1 LAEAFGN
8 EVLVQTIFDIGMY
21 DASDTEYYLS
31 QGHRVVAIEANSELI
46 ARASKRFSTDLA
58 ENRLVL
64 VHAALSDVSGQEVTL
79 HLSGD
84 DLGSSSLFEGMVASR
99 SPSGNAT
106 VKTVDLGDMISTYG
120 CPYFMKVDIEGADRF
135 AVLSLQRDMRPEFV
149 SFEAG
154 EDREELIG
162 HLESIGFRK
171 FKAINQT
178 NFLELARQNSP
189 IHRVREKA
197 MRLLGY
203 KSPKYVR
210 AGERFFL
217 CGHSSGPVPWKGD
230 GKWTSAESLLARW
243 RRAEACGEIG
253 GWYDIHAA

>member
-1 LAEAFGN
+1 MR
-8 EVLVQTIFDIGMY
+8 TIFDIGMY

-31 QGHRVVAIEANSELI
+31 QGHRVIAIEANPELVALASE
-46 ARASKRFSTDLA
+46 RFSADLA
-58 ENRLVL
+58 QDRLVL
-64 VHAALSDVSGQEVTL
+64 VHAALSDMSGQEVTL

-106 VKTVDLGDMISTYG
+106 VKTVALGEMISTYG

-135 AVLSLQRDMRPEFV
+135 AVLPLQREMRPKFV

-154 EDREELIG
+154 EDREELVR

-178 NFLELARQNSP
+178 NFVELARQNSFT
-189 IHRVREKA
+189 HRVREKA

-217 CGHSSGPVPWKGD
+217 SGHSSGPVPWKSD
-230 GKWTSAESLLARW
+230 GKWTSAESLLTRW
-243 RRAEACGEIG
+243 RRAEARNEIG